1 MFKTIAIIIVVLLA
15 GVLTY
20 AATKP
25 DNFRVE
31 RSISA
36 NAPPEKIAALI
47 SDFHLWSGWSPYEN
61 KDPQMKRTFSG
72 AQNGT
77 GAVYEWNGNSEVG
90 QGRMEI
96 TESSPSKIAIKLDFI
111 KPFEGYNVATFTLA
125 PQGDATIVTWAMDG
139 PSPYV
144 AKVIGVFC
152 NMDHMIGKDFE
163 TGLANLK
170 TAVEKQG

>member
-1 MFKTIAIIIVVLLA
+1 MFKTIAIIIAVLLG
-15 GVLTY
+15 GVLIY

-31 RSISA
+31 RSISV

-47 SDFHLWSGWSPYEN
+47 SDFHLWNGWSPWE
-61 KDPQMKRTFSG
+61 KMDPDMKRTFSG
-72 AQNGT
+72 SPSGN
-77 GAVYEWNGNSEVG
+77 GAVYEWNGNSKVG

-111 KPFEGYNVATFTLA
+111 KPFEGHNVATFTLV

-139 PSPYV
+139 PSPYI

-170 TAVEKQG
+170 TATEKQG

>member
-1 MFKTIAIIIVVLLA
+1 MFKTISIIIVVLLA

-25 DNFRVE
+25 DTFRVE
-31 RSISA
+31 RSTSV
-36 NAPPEKIAALI
+36 NAPPEKIAPLI
-47 SDFHLWSGWSPYEN
+47 SDFHSWGGWSPYEN
-61 KDPQMKRTFSG
+61 KDPNMKRTFSG
-72 AQNGT
+72 AQSGNGS
-77 GAVYEWNGNSEVG
+77 VYEWNGNSEVG

-96 TESSPSKIAIKLDFI
+96 TESSPSKVAIKLDFI
-111 KPFEGYNVATFTLA
+111 KPFEGHDVATFTLA

-139 PSPYV
+139 PNPYL
-144 AKVIGVFC
+144 AKVMGVFC

-170 TAVEKQG
+170 AAAEKQG